1 MNATQNAYP
10 ASTAAAPDQPAFD
23 CIAERVRYMANVLS
37 STNDSHEHTVARLFS
52 DPAAEA
58 TGSLRAV
65 PPQMPGQIGA
75 VHAALDYLQHEV
87 ERASGF
93 VSDFSRL

>member
-10 ASTAAAPDQPAFD
+10 TSTAAPDQPAFD
-23 CIAERVRYMANVLS
+23 RIAERVRYMANVLS

-58 TGSLRAV
+58 IGSLRAV

-75 VHAALDYLQHEV
+75 VHAALDYLEHEV

-93 VSDFSRL
+93 VGDFSRL